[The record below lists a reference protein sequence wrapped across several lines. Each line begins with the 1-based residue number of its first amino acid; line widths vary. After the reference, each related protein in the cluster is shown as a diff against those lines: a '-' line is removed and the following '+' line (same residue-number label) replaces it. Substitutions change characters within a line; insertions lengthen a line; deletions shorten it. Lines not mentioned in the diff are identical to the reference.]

1 MNIEKSDYEKLG
13 QFYLGREYDMKKAE
27 VEDELVMYDSKDL
40 VTHGV
45 VLGMTGSGKTGL
57 CIGLLEEAVMDNIPA
72 IVIDPK
78 GDIANM
84 MLAFPDF
91 KGGDFEPW
99 VNEDDARKKGL
110 TPAEYAENTAKMWE
124 DGLGQWGQDGDR
136 VREFRDKVDVNVF
149 TPGSKA
155 GIPVS
160 ILGSLDVPPFEVMDD
175 GEMLGERIESTVS
188 SLLSLVGV
196 DADPIQS
203 PEAVLLSSIFQHAW
217 AADENLSIESL
228 IRNIQKPKFGKV
240 GIIDVESFYPAKKR
254 QGLAL
259 KFNNLLA
266 SPGFSTW
273 MEGPSLDIQKMMYHD
288 DGRARVSIFSI
299 SHLNDS
305 ERMFFVSILL
315 NQMLGW
321 MRAQSGTTSLRAML
335 YMDEIYGY
343 LPPTAN
349 PPSKKPMMTMLKQA
363 RAFGL
368 GVLLATQ
375 NPVDLDY
382 KALSNIGT
390 WWLGRLQTE
399 RDKARVLDGLE
410 GAAASQDGG
419 FDRGAMEELLAG
431 LGSRV
436 FLMNNVHESEPVVFH
451 VRWVMSYLRGPMTRR
466 QIKTLMDPKRDAFE
480 VGGIVI
486 SEPTNANAN
495 PMGMPSSGTSPAKKI
510 SERPAVGNGVKES
523 FLPFTGEADG
533 VTYKPHLLRE
543 ANVHFSSSK
552 TGVEGSRR
560 VRFIN
565 MMSEEG
571 INWKENVVSGVTL
584 NKLESDPRKGA
595 GYDELPAF
603 AMNEENYKGVEDDFE
618 DWVYRNERV
627 NVFYAELVKEYS
639 KMGESE
645 GDFRGRLSHE
655 AREMR
660 DEAVEALREKL
671 TKKIDTKEGQL
682 ERAEATLDK
691 EESEASSAKM
701 QTAGNVL
708 GAIAGMIFGKRKMSA
723 SNISR
728 GRSAASSISRAR
740 KQKNDVRRA
749 EDKIEGLQQEIDEL
763 EVYMREELDELASK
777 FDPLTIELETIQ
789 VKPYKKDIDIDS
801 VSLLWIPFDER
812 DNALLD

>member
-1 MNIEKSDYEKLG
+1 MQIEQSDYEKLG
-13 QFYLGREYDMKKAE
+13 QFYLGREYDLKQGE

-84 MLAFPDF
+84 MLAFPEFQGSDF
-91 KGGDFEPW
+91 KPW
-99 VNEDDARKKGL
+99 VNEDDARKKGVP
-110 TPAEYAENTAKMWE
+110 TDEYAASTAKMWE
-124 DGLGQWGQDGDR
+124 DGLGKWGQSADR

-160 ILGSLDVPPFEVMDD
+160 ILGSLDVPPFEVLDD

-203 PEAVLLSSIFQHAW
+203 PEAVLLSSIFQHSW
-217 AADENLSIESL
+217 AADESLSIEAL

-240 GIIDVESFYPAKKR
+240 GIIDLESFYPAKKR
-254 QGLAL
+254 QLLAL

-273 MEGPSLDIQKMMYHD
+273 MEGPSLDIQKMMYHE

-410 GAAASQDGG
+410 GAAASQDGS
-419 FDRGAMEELLAG
+419 FDRQAMEELLAG

-466 QIKTLMDPKRDAFE
+466 QIKTLMDPKRDAFDVE
-480 VGGIVI
+480 SSVVA
-486 SEPTNANAN
+486 EPANAN
-495 PMGMPSSGTSPAKKI
+495 PMGMPSASPEPVKKV
-510 SERPAVGNGVKES
+510 SERPAVGTGVKES
-523 FLPFTGEADG
+523 FLPFSGDSDG
-533 VTYKPHLLRE
+533 VNYKPHLLRE

-552 TGVEGSRR
+552 TGVDGSRR

-565 MMSEEG
+565 AMSEAG
-571 INWKENVVSGVTL
+571 VDWKENLVANVPF
-584 NKLESDPRKGA
+584 NKLDTEPRKGA
-595 GYDELPAF
+595 GYDDLPAF
-603 AMNEENYKGVEDDFE
+603 AMNATNYKGVEDDFE
-618 DWVYRNERV
+618 DWLYRNERV
-627 NVFYAELVKEYS
+627 NVFYAPLVKEYS

-660 DEAVEALREKL
+660 DEAVETLREKL
-671 TKKIDTKEGQL
+671 SKKIDSKENQL
-682 ERAEATLDK
+682 ERAFATLDREK
-691 EESEASSAKM
+691 SEASSAKL
-701 QTAGNVL
+701 QTAGTVV
-708 GAIAGMIFGKRKMSA
+708 GAVMGMIFGKRKMSA
-723 SNISR
+723 STINK
-728 GRSAASSISRAR
+728 GRSAANSYSRSR
-740 KQKNDVRRA
+740 KQGQDVRRA
-749 EDKIEGLQQEIDEL
+749 EAKIEGLQEELDEL
-763 EVYMREELDELASK
+763 EIYMREELDELSSK
-777 FDPLTIELETIQ
+777 FDPQTIELETVQ
-789 VKPYKKDIDIDS
+789 VKPYKKDIDVES
-801 VSLLWIPFDER
+801 VSLLWVPFDDR
-812 DNALLD
+812 DSPLLD